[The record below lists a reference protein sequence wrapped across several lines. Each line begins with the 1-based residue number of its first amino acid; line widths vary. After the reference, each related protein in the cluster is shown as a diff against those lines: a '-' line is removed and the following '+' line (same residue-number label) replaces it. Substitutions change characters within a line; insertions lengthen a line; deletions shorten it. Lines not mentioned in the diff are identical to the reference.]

1 MKNAATFPAL
11 LAATICFVAGA
22 ARGDDRA
29 SATVLFDEGMAL
41 MKAGKFE
48 QACRKLEA
56 SERLFQ
62 GIGTRANLAECYEKA
77 GRLASSWSMYKS
89 ALSLAEA
96 KADAR
101 VEELRR
107 RIGAIEGRLSR
118 LTITASSAKTPGLRV
133 TRDGVE
139 VPEGGWGV
147 ALPIDGGRYTFV
159 ASAPGFKSWR
169 EEVSVKPESDAMVVA
184 VPPLDREA
192 APSSTSAKGEGPV
205 LESGAASVAP
215 ADKSGSSEANS
226 GATLRYGGL
235 SAIGVGA
242 VGLVAGGYFG
252 IKAIGKKGDAES
264 FCNGADCRTQ
274 QGVDDTNSAI
284 DAAKLSTVF
293 VSVGAVLVAGGTAMY
308 FLAPSAP
315 VRSTA
320 STRWSVDAK
329 WTGTTTGVSLRGEW

>member
-1 MKNAATFPAL
+1 LVAA
-11 LAATICFVAGA
+11 V

-62 GIGTRANLAECYEKA
+62 GIGTRANLGECYEKA

-118 LTITASSAKTPGLRV
+118 LTISASPSKNPGLRV

-147 ALPIDGGRYTFV
+147 ALPIDGGRYAFE

-169 EEVSVKPESDAMVVA
+169 NEVTVKPENDAVVVA
-184 VPPLDREA
+184 VPLLDRE
-192 APSSTSAKGEGPV
+192 
-205 LESGAASVAP
+205 GAASPMSATGQAAALEP
-215 ADKSGSSEANS
+215 SAALPDKPGSNEGGSGT
-226 GATLRYGGL
+226 TLRYGGL
-235 SAIGVGA
+235 AMMGIGA
-242 VGLVAGGYFG
+242 VGLVAGGFFG

-264 FCNGADCRTQ
+264 SCNGADCRTQ
-274 QGVDDTNSAI
+274 QGVDDTNAAI
-284 DAAKLSTVF
+284 DAAKLSTLF
-293 VSVGAVLVAGGTAMY
+293 IGAGALLVAGGGAMY

-315 VRSTA
+315 SRSTA
-320 STRWSVDAK
+320 STRWSVDGG
-329 WTGTTTGVSLRGEW
+329 WTRTSTSISLRGEW